1 MSRRLTTDTH
11 RPHPDWSSLLNL
23 HLLARCATL
32 ALSALAA
39 AGCASVAPAPTST
52 YVLVHG
58 AFQDARAW
66 ADVTPLLKAR
76 GAQVVTVD
84 LPGRASDGT
93 LPEAAT
99 LDGYRDAVLKVVRA
113 QAGPVVLVGHSFG
126 GITISNV
133 AEAAPEKI
141 KTLVYLAA
149 YLPQAGAAD
158 QSMAKMAEGD
168 QWNQF
173 NKSRQNF
180 LLAPDYKTASVLAD
194 DQLLIFC
201 AECSADA
208 QKKTLALMQREP
220 LKPAATPVA
229 LTAARYGAVDKV
241 YVLTTRDNAVSHTLQ
256 QKMLERTPVRKTL
269 TLNTGHSPFVEAPQ
283 ALTDALLNLR

>member
-1 MSRRLTTDTH
+1 MTVKTWAQRACIT
-11 RPHPDWSSLLNL
+11 
-23 HLLARCATL
+23 AAAAAAMGCAN
-32 ALSALAA
+32 LAA
-39 AGCASVAPAPTST
+39 PPMPT

-66 ADVTPLLKAR
+66 DEVTPLLKAK
-76 GAQVVTVD
+76 GAKVVAVN

-93 LPEAAT
+93 APEAAT
-99 LDGYRDAVLKVVRA
+99 LDGYRDSVLKVVNA

-126 GITISNV
+126 GITISSV

-141 KTLVYLAA
+141 KTLVYVAA

-168 QWNQF
+168 QWNKF
-173 NKSRQNF
+173 NKTRQNF
-180 LLAPDYKTASVLAD
+180 LLAADYKTASVLAE

-201 AECSADA
+201 ADCSAEA

-220 LKPAATPVA
+220 LKPAATPVV
-229 LTAARYGAVDKV
+229 LTAARFGSVDKV
-241 YVLTTRDNAVSHTLQ
+241 YVQTTRDNAVSNALQ
-256 QKMLERTPVRKTL
+256 LKMIERTPVRKTVS
-269 TLNTGHSPFVEAPQ
+269 LNTGHSPFVEAPQ
-283 ALTDALLNLR
+283 TLADALLALR